1 MTMIEGL
8 ESRVFL
14 STTPTA
20 PVLFNPAVR
29 ADRLEVKAALLK
41 FRSDIFACDAKLVRD
56 TTALR
61 KNTAKGDTSLDASL
75 AQLHTDVQAMRSA
88 LRVDRLTESA
98 NALADESAI
107 KLDIRQI
114 IKDRGNATA
123 VAADRVKLQADRIQ
137 LQNDLIAGLDSRV
150 ATRQAA
156 EMTLSNDTDAI
167 VNAANADPGASAA
180 MKTAALTFGTDKATC
195 NTTFAAD
202 LAGIAAARAQL
213 VADLTA
219 AQST

>member
-14 STTPTA
+14 SAAPAAPT
-20 PVLFNPAVR
+20 LFNATVK
-29 ADRLEVKAALLK
+29 ADRLAVKAALLK
-41 FRSDIFACDAKLVRD
+41 FRSDIFACDAKLLRD
-56 TTALR
+56 TTAIK
-61 KNTAKGDTSLDASL
+61 KNLAKGDTSLDASFL
-75 AQLHTDVQAMRSA
+75 QLHNDVKAMRSA

-98 NALADESAI
+98 NALADESTI

-114 IKDRGNATA
+114 IKDRGNVTA
-123 VAADRVKLQADRIQ
+123 EAADHTKLRADRIQ

-156 EMTLSNDTDAI
+156 EATLSTDVDAI
-167 VNAANADPGASAA
+167 VTAANADPNASAA
-180 MKTAALTFGTDKATC
+180 LKTAAQAFATDRTTC
-195 NTTFAAD
+195 NATFAAD
-202 LAGIAAARAQL
+202 LAAIAAARTQL

>member
-14 STTPTA
+14 SATPAA
-20 PVLFNPAVR
+20 PLLFNATVK
-29 ADRLEVKAALLK
+29 ADRLAIKAALLK
-41 FRSDIFACDAKLVRD
+41 FRSDIFACDAKLLRD
-56 TTALR
+56 TIAIK
-61 KNTAKGDTSLDASL
+61 KNLAKGDTSLDASFL
-75 AQLHTDVQAMRSA
+75 QLHNDVKAMRTA

-98 NALADESAI
+98 NALADESTI

-123 VAADRVKLQADRIQ
+123 LAADHVKLRADRIQ

-156 EMTLSNDTDAI
+156 EATLSTDVDAI
-167 VNAANADPGASAA
+167 VTAANADPNASAA
-180 MKTAALTFGTDKATC
+180 LKTAAQAFATDKTTC
-195 NTTFAAD
+195 NAMFAAD
-202 LAGIAAARAQL
+202 LAAIAAARTQL

>member
-1 MTMIEGL
+1 MMMIEGL

-14 STTPTA
+14 SAAPTA
-20 PVLFNPAVR
+20 PLLFNAAVK
-29 ADRLEVKAALLK
+29 ADRLAVKAALLK
-41 FRSDIFACDAKLVRD
+41 FRSDIFACDAKLLRD
-56 TTALR
+56 TTAIK
-61 KNTAKGDTSLDASL
+61 KNLVKGDTSLDASFL
-75 AQLHTDVQAMRSA
+75 QLHNDVKAMRSA

-98 NALADESAI
+98 AALADESAI

-114 IKDRGNATA
+114 IKDRGNVTA
-123 VAADRVKLQADRIQ
+123 EAADHTKLLADRIQ

-156 EMTLSNDTDAI
+156 EATLSTDVDAI
-167 VNAANADPGASAA
+167 VTAANADPNASAA
-180 MKTAALTFGTDKATC
+180 LKTAAQAFATDKTTC
-195 NTTFAAD
+195 NAMFAAD
-202 LAGIAAARAQL
+202 LAAIAAARTQL

>member
-1 MTMIEGL
+1 MAIIEGL
-8 ESRVFL
+8 ESRVLL
-14 STTPTA
+14 SATTAA
-20 PVLFNPAVR
+20 PVLFNPTVK
-29 ADRLEVKAALLK
+29 ADRLAVKAALLK
-41 FRSDIFACDAKLVRD
+41 FRSDIFACDAKLLRD
-56 TTALR
+56 TTAIK
-61 KNTAKGDTSLDASL
+61 KNLAKGDTSLDASFL
-75 AQLHTDVQAMRSA
+75 QLHNDVKAMRSA

-98 NALADESAI
+98 TALADESAI

-156 EMTLSNDTDAI
+156 EATLSNDVDAI
-167 VNAANADPGASAA
+167 VNAANADPNASAA
-180 MKTAALTFGTDKATC
+180 LKTAALTFATDKTTC
-195 NTTFAAD
+195 NTTLAAD
-202 LAGIAAARAQL
+202 LTGIAAARAQL